1 MDLEK
6 FTERSRGFLQAAQ
19 TLALRS
25 GHQRLIPEHLLKVLL
40 DDKDGLAAGLL
51 RNAGADPAR
60 ALAGTEKVLEKQPK
74 VEGSGAGQIYMAPEL
89 ARVLDQAEKLAEK
102 AGDGFVT
109 AERLLLALALTSDG
123 GTGRILKNAGAT
135 AQGLNAAINEIR
147 KGRTAQSA
155 SAEDSYDAL
164 KKYARDL
171 TAQAR
176 A

>member
-25 GHQRLIPEHLLKVLL
+25 GHQRLTPEHLLKVLL

-51 RNAGADPAR
+51 RNSGADPAR
-60 ALAGTEKVLEKQPK
+60 ALAATEKALDKQPK
-74 VEGSGAGQIYMAPEL
+74 VEGSGAGQVYMAPEL

-109 AERLLLALALTSDG
+109 AERLLLALALDQ
-123 GTGRILKNAGAT
+123 RRRHRPDPQRRRRHRAGPQCRDQRG
-135 AQGLNAAINEIR
+135 AQGPH
-147 KGRTAQSA
+147 
-155 SAEDSYDAL
+155 
-164 KKYARDL
+164 
-171 TAQAR
+171 R
-176 A
+176 AKRERRGQL